1 MTAIM
6 GIDIVDTPGDWVQL
20 FLMAAFVF
28 GLVLFVSYRITTP
41 KSGNGIIALGVYGLI
56 FWPTVYDYDL
66 VLGGLVG
73 CIALI
78 IFGVI
83 QTRRFPDEKSYENP
97 YSEITLTGFLLGLMW
112 LAKIIFFFKS

>member
-1 MTAIM
+1 M
-6 GIDIVDTPGDWVQL
+6 GIDILDTPGDWMQL

-28 GLVLFVSYRITTP
+28 GLVLFVSYRITNP
-41 KSGNGIIALGVYGLI
+41 KSGNSIIALGVYGLI

-78 IFGVI
+78 MFGVI
-83 QTRRFPDEKSYENP
+83 QIRRFPDEKSYENP